1 MIFFSRIGLCT
12 VLLALGVLL
21 QAQKTAIGLINE
33 QPMRLLIKDGEIT
46 EIKSLVPGYMAG
58 YQKAPVDN
66 FQKEALQP
74 IEYFKAS
81 DSVAVA
87 ALKGGNAKTD
97 NNLVV
102 DETTATVHKTDKAL
116 SQSINFDFESA
127 ILSDLALETI
137 EACAELL
144 KSGSA
149 RSILLKSWYKEG
161 DQQSEELVS
170 NRLEACRQ
178 YLETKGVASNII
190 LTSLIGSGRESR
202 FISVVLN

>member
-33 QPMRLLIKDGEIT
+33 QPMRLFIKDGEIT

-66 FQKEALQP
+66 FQKVALQP

-87 ALKGGNAKTD
+87 ALKGGNA
-97 NNLVV
+97 
-102 DETTATVHKTDKAL
+102 KTDKAL

-149 RSILLKSWYKEG
+149 RSILLKSWYKDG